1 MGYTPAGGRNAFGS
15 IDFSDANPPDPDRQ
29 GDAGPEG
36 MGSNRVDEHT
46 FESGMPPQARAPIED
61 GSSAL
66 INVTGL
72 DGSIGPRGGT
82 PEGLRGYRPEPV
94 GGTYNPGQGT
104 SGRSS
109 KPADESGPTETS
121 SMA

>member
-1 MGYTPAGGRNAFGS
+1 MGYSSGGGKS
-15 IDFSDANPPDPDRQ
+15 MGQPDYSDAVPPTPERQ

-36 MGSNRVDEHT
+36 VGHTRTTPTT
-46 FESGMPPQARAPIED
+46 FESGQPPEARSPIESGWD
-61 GSSAL
+61 GL
-66 INVTGL
+66 IDVTGL

-104 SGRSS
+104 SGRST
-109 KPADESGPTETS
+109 KPATTSGPVERS
-121 SMA
+121 SAN